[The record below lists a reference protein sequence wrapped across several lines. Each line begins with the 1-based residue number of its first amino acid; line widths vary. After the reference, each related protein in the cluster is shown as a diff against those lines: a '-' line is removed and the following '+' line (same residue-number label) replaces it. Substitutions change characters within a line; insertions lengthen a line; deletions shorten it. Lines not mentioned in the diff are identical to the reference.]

1 MPFYEYLLRKTVR
14 NLGFQSTRMLTVNVV
29 ESKPLTLH
37 TNPICTQCNE
47 GYFIKKTLSY
57 LQKAIIA
64 IIETHAIIISA
75 TRAFIYFNLLKIQH
89 LHIYHI
95 MCFFILCNRM
105 QNLNHTK
112 KNNKLKKKNNGL
124 VGLFMNHR
132 VYVIT
137 NKCTNS
143 VNYIYIC

>member
-75 TRAFIYFNLLKIQH
+75 TRAFIYFILLKIQH
-89 LHIYHI
+89 LHLYHI
-95 MCFFILCNRM
+95 MCFFYTVQ
-105 QNLNHTK
+105 QNAKFKSYK
-112 KNNKLKKKNNGL
+112 KTNKL
-124 VGLFMNHR
+124 
-132 VYVIT
+132 
-137 NKCTNS
+137 
-143 VNYIYIC
+143 